1 MSESANYI
9 KGLEGEDRVSQYF
22 IEKGFKIL
30 ERRFRLGPGE
40 VDIIVK
46 KGDTVA
52 FVEVK
57 TWDALGMESLERSI
71 NARKRSKIREAASYF
86 LVCHP
91 ELGACRVRFDLV
103 FLSRR
108 LGKLYHW
115 EHAF

>member
-1 MSESANYI
+1 MKSSI
-9 KGLEGEDRVSQYF
+9 KGLEGENKVSQYF
-22 IEKGFKIL
+22 IEKGYEIL
-30 ERRFRLGPGE
+30 ERRFRLGPSE

-57 TWDALGMESLERSI
+57 TWDALGMENLEFSI

-91 ELGACRVRFDLV
+91 ELGTYRVRFDLV

-108 LGKLYHW
+108 MERLDHW
-115 EHAF
+115 ENAF

>member
-1 MSESANYI
+1 VKNSV
-9 KGLEGEDRVSQYF
+9 KGLEGEDRASQYF
-22 IEKGFKIL
+22 IKNGYKIL
-30 ERRFRLGPGE
+30 ERRFRSESGE

-57 TWDALGMESLERSI
+57 TWDALSMESLERSI
-71 NARKRSKIREAASYF
+71 DARKRSRIREAASYF

-91 ELGACRVRFDLV
+91 DLGACRVRFDLV

-108 LGKLYHW
+108 MERLDHW
-115 EHAF
+115 KNAF